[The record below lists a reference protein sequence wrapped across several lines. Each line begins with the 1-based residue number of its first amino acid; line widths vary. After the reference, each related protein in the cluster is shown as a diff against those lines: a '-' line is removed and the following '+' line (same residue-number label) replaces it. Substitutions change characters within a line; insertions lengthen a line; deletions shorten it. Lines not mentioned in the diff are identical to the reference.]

1 MDPHKAQWFI
11 LVIVNIPVYLGLG
24 RLIFKDWD
32 GLMETLRLWSNTD
45 WLMTIQKE
53 WREDRWETSKLP
65 VFLLLCVL
73 LVVGEYMMFAK
84 STIKPA
90 THMLGV

>member
-1 MDPHKAQWFI
+1 MDPQRAQWFI
-11 LVIVNIPVYLGLG
+11 LVIVNIPVYFGLG

-32 GLMETLRLWSNTD
+32 GLIETLRLWSNAD
-45 WLMTIQKE
+45 WIMTIQKE

-73 LVVGEYMMFAK
+73 LVVGEHMMFAK